1 MGTAVI
7 TGCTRGIGAAIT
19 EKFLDH
25 GCDICGCYSK
35 DVGNAKWFLESLGE
49 CREKLTLF
57 QADLSTWE
65 GIGRFIEG
73 VKAAVSSVDYLV
85 LNAGMTDYTPFREIS
100 HEKWEKVL
108 RLNLYAPLF
117 ITQGLDSVMNGGGW
131 IIFIGTVLGQYPHA
145 VSLPYAVSKAGL
157 HQMAKNLVK
166 EYADRKITVNVVAPG
181 FVDTP
186 WQKNKTPEHKKR
198 IEDKIALG
206 RFAEPREVADLCW
219 SIVENPYING
229 AVVNID
235 GGYDYR

>member
-65 GIGRFIEG
+65 GIGQFIEG

-117 ITQGLDSVMNGGGW
+117 ITQGLDSIMNGGG
-131 IIFIGTVLGQYPHA
+131 GL
-145 VSLPYAVSKAGL
+145 SLSVPCWDNIRMRYLYLMRSVRRGCIKWL
-157 HQMAKNLVK
+157 
-166 EYADRKITVNVVAPG
+166 KIWSRNMLT
-181 FVDTP
+181 
-186 WQKNKTPEHKKR
+186 
-198 IEDKIALG
+198 G
-206 RFAEPREVADLCW
+206 RLQ
-219 SIVENPYING
+219 
-229 AVVNID
+229 
-235 GGYDYR
+235 